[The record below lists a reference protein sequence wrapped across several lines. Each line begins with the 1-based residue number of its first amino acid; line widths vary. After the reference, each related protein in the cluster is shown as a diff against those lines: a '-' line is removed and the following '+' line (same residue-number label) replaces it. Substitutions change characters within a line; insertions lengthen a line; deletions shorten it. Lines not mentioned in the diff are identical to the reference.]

1 LGCKD
6 VAADLALIWSRPSGR
21 GNFGEFPR
29 GKGLDD
35 LGYSST
41 ERYLKKAK
49 GANFLVILLHGKNF
63 SVNVEYP

>member
-1 LGCKD
+1 
-6 VAADLALIWSRPSGR
+6 
-21 GNFGEFPR
+21 
-29 GKGLDD
+29 

>member
-1 LGCKD
+1 
-6 VAADLALIWSRPSGR
+6 VAGEISV
-21 GNFGEFPR
+21 EFPP

-49 GANFLVILLHGKNF
+49 GANFLVLLLHGKNF
-63 SVNVEYP
+63 SVNVEYQKAGH